1 MEVDDFLEQNVEV
14 DEGVVVS
21 PLIFVSRHFPD
32 LISEGEEEGE
42 VFIVA

>member
-1 MEVDDFLEQNVEV
+1 MEVDDFLEQNVE